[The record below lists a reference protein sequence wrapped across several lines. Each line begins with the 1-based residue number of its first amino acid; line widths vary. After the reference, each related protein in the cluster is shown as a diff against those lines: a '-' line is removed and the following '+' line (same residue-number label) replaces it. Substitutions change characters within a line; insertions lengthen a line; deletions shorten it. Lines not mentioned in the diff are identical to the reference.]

1 MSKLLSAVNI
11 STVASGVATRAKG
24 ALYGLKSGREGE
36 APSWAGRGA
45 NITTFDLSTPI
56 TDKSYWSDRYV
67 LCELTIENADG
78 ERLVLSDAVAAVS
91 RQKNVVTTQMV
102 GMDGTVKEYINSG
115 DYSINLVIGVSA
127 KDGDAIVDEYPSDAL
142 RELVGFLEASTA
154 LSVYSEFLD
163 VFDIN
168 SIVVKSFAVSQDT
181 ASNYQSVS
189 VSAVSDE
196 EYDLYSTD
204 Y

>member
-1 MSKLLSAVNI
+1 MSKLLNTISI
-11 STVASGVATRAKG
+11 STIASGAATRAKG
-24 ALYGLKSGREGE
+24 ALYGLKSARSGE
-36 APSWAGRGA
+36 APSWEGRGA
-45 NITTFDLSTPI
+45 QITTFDLSTPI

-67 LCELTIENADG
+67 LCELTIENTEG
-78 ERLVLSDAVAAVS
+78 ERIVLSDAVAAVS
-91 RQKNVVTTQMV
+91 RRKDIVMTQMV
-102 GMDGTVKEYINSG
+102 GMDGTVKEYINNG
-115 DYSINLVIGVSA
+115 DYDINIVVGVSA

-168 SIVVKSFAVSQDT
+168 SIVVKSFSVSQDT

-189 VSAVSDE
+189 ISAVSDE
-196 EYDLYSTD
+196 EYDLYSMD